1 VVIFG
6 LEQSFLVDIAIII
19 VFATIVAYF
28 AKLLKQPPIF
38 SYIISGLILGPLVL
52 NLIKTS
58 PALTTVSQLGIA
70 FLLYIVGMSLDFKVL
85 KQVGLISVLT
95 GVGQVLFTTTI
106 GFFILKT
113 LGFSNIPALYLAI
126 GLAFSSTIIIV
137 KLLSDKDDLD
147 TLYGR
152 IAVGF
157 LIVQDF
163 IAILALV
170 VITGLSNQVSFGN
183 LLLETLLKGLFL
195 VVLVF
200 GFSKIILYSLFKS
213 IARSQ
218 ELLFI
223 SGIAWLF
230 LVSVTFV
237 SLGFN
242 LEIGAFLAGL
252 SLASIPYNKEITR
265 KIQPLRDF
273 FIVLFFVSLGLP
285 LAISSISQ
293 IIYPAILLSL
303 FVLIGNPIIV
313 MVLMGLLGYKKRTS
327 FLAGLAVAQ
336 ISEFSL
342 IIAALGFSLGHLD
355 ETVLSLITLIGII
368 TIGLSTYM
376 IIYSD
381 KLYNVLSPYLGIFE
395 KKKTKEDEISK
406 YNKIGNYDVIL
417 FGGHRIGR
425 VIIENF
431 KDRKD
436 KLLVVDYN
444 PDIIDTLT
452 KKRVHCVYGDVGN
465 QDLLS
470 EINLRKSKFIVSTI
484 QNREDDLLILKYAKE
499 INPKIKVI
507 VTTVHM
513 HEAFEFYKKGAD
525 YVLLPYMLSGDRVA
539 GILGNVIRGKD
550 SLQKLKKKHMK
561 ALREHSTDTYQLTS

>member
-1 VVIFG
+1 VVILG
-6 LEQSFLVDIAIII
+6 LEQNFLVDIAIII

-28 AKLLKQPPIF
+28 AKFLKQPPVF

-52 NLIKTS
+52 NLIKPS
-58 PALTTVSQLGIA
+58 PALTTVSHLGIA
-70 FLLYIVGMSLDFKVL
+70 FLLYIVGMSLDFRVL
-85 KQVGLISVLT
+85 KQVGLVSVLT

-113 LGFSNIPALYLAI
+113 LGFSNITALYLAI

-137 KLLSDKDDLD
+137 KLLSDKGDLD

-163 IAILALV
+163 IAILALI

-195 VVLVF
+195 VILVF
-200 GFSKIILYSLFKS
+200 GFSRVVLYSLFKS

-223 SGIAWLF
+223 SGIAWLL
-230 LVSVTFV
+230 LVSVAFV

-252 SLASIPYNKEITR
+252 SLASIPYNQEITR

-285 LAISSISQ
+285 LAISSIDQ

-313 MVLMGLLGYKKRTS
+313 MIWMGLLGYKKRTS
-327 FLAGLAVAQ
+327 FLAGLAVGQ

-342 IIAALGFSLGHLD
+342 IITALGFSLGHVD
-355 ETVLSLITLIGII
+355 EAVLSLITLVAII
-368 TIGLSTYM
+368 TIGTSTYM

-381 KLYNVLSPYLGIFE
+381 KLYSILSPYLGIFE
-395 KKKTKEDEISK
+395 KKETKDEISK
-406 YNKIGNYDVIL
+406 YSKLGTYDVIL

-425 VIIENF
+425 VVIDNF

-436 KLLVVDYN
+436 KLLVIDYN

-452 KKRVHCVYGDVGN
+452 KKRVPCVYGDVGN
-465 QDLLS
+465 HDLLN
-470 EINLRKSKFIVSTI
+470 EINLRKAKFVVSTI

>member
-1 VVIFG
+1 MVIFG

-19 VFATIVAYF
+19 IFATIVAYF

-38 SYIISGLILGPLVL
+38 SYILSGLILGPLVL
-52 NLIKTS
+52 NLIRPS
-58 PALTTVSQLGIA
+58 PALTTVSHLGIA

-163 IAILALV
+163 IAIFALI

-195 VVLVF
+195 VILVF
-200 GFSKIILYSLFKS
+200 GFSKIILYSLFKG

-242 LEIGAFLAGL
+242 LEMGAFLAGL

-285 LAISSISQ
+285 LAISSIGQ

-313 MVLMGLLGYKKRTS
+313 MILMGLLGYKKRTS

-342 IIAALGFSLGHLD
+342 IIAALGFNLGHLD
-355 ETVLSLITLIGII
+355 ETVLSLITLVGII
-368 TIGLSTYM
+368 TIGISTYM

-381 KLYNVLSPYLGIFE
+381 KLYNILSPYLGIFE
-395 KKKTKEDEISK
+395 KKKTRGDEISK
-406 YNKIGNYDVIL
+406 YSKLGNYDIIL

-425 VIIENF
+425 VVIDNF
-431 KDRKD
+431 KDIRD

-444 PDIIDTLT
+444 PDIIETLT

-465 QDLLS
+465 QDLLN
-470 EINLRKSKFIVSTI
+470 EINLRKAKFVVSTI
-484 QNREDDLLILKYAKE
+484 QNREDDLFILKYAKE

-539 GILGNVIRGKD
+539 GILSNVLGGKD
-550 SLQKLKKKHMK
+550 SLQKLKKEHMK
-561 ALREHSTDTYQLTS
+561 SLREHSTDTYQLTS